1 MDDIF
6 YHHGILGMKWGI
18 RRSPVQLLRARGKPK
33 TQTDIDNKN
42 KKDQMRKDSKNR
54 RNLSNEDIKKKI
66 ERLNLEKQLKDLT
79 EENISPGKK
88 MVADILSSSGKKV
101 ATALVTSMVTGAT
114 VYAVRSAMTKEKM
127 TMKDAADYVVPS
139 RKKS

>member
-1 MDDIF
+1 MEDMFIVETSARHIHLSDKDLATLF
-6 YHHGILGMKWGI
+6 GEGH
-18 RRSPVQLLRARGKPK
+18 QL
-33 TQTDIDNKN
+33 TNK
-42 KKDQMRKDSKNR
+42 
-54 RNLSNEDIKKKI
+54 
-66 ERLNLEKQLKDLT
+66 KDLT
-79 EENISPGKK
+79 EENLSPCKK

-139 RKKS
+139 RKKV

>member
-1 MDDIF
+1 MDDII

-18 RRSPVQLLRARGKPK
+18 RRSPVQLLRARGKLK
-33 TQTDIDNKN
+33 TQTDIYNEN

-79 EENISPGKK
+79 EENLSPGKK

-101 ATALVTSMVTGAT
+101 ATSLVTSMVTGAT

-127 TMKDAADYVVPS
+127 TMKDAADYIVPS
-139 RKKS
+139 RKKV